1 MALMGFTAQP
11 AAMAESM
18 IGAQF
23 RAVDR
28 MVAVRIL
35 LAVVSIAFVLLLY
48 WSLAPLWM
56 LAGWSLVST
65 ISIVPPIRAW
75 RVRRQRNY
83 EGLRRRDLARH
94 AIGLLMQGLLW
105 AGPMILIAP
114 MGDVAHA
121 AALWTMTTCLIAA
134 VAMGFF
140 PTPLAAVLFLVA
152 VSGGAMAMMLR
163 TGSGE
168 LAATVASFAMLMLIA
183 SLRQARGFGRQIVT
197 DSQLAEKRET
207 VSMLLREYDDSRA
220 DWLWR
225 TDNARRLTDVTPQF
239 ARMMGIDADAIE
251 GQSVLQVLAGSSWSS
266 GEFDPALRTLAER
279 LKARE
284 AFANLV
290 LPVEVDGTRR
300 WWELS
305 ASPRTDERGVFMGF
319 HGVGSDVTVQQ
330 ESAARIAQLAKFDT
344 LTTLPNR
351 LHLTEALE
359 EAVAGMVRW
368 QTRSAFLMIDL
379 DRFKSV
385 NDTLGHHI
393 GDRLLAQVAERL
405 RAVCARTAFCGR
417 LGGDEFAVII
427 PEVDDPAQVE
437 RLAVAIIAR
446 LSQPYEVDHHMLFI
460 GASIGSA
467 TGPRDG
473 RNAEALIRSADLAM
487 YRAKDEGG
495 GKHFAYVPTLHADA
509 EVRRKMELA
518 LRGAIE
524 RGEMRLEYQPVVDA
538 HSGEL
543 ASFESLLRWNHPEFG
558 EVPPAKFIRLAEEA
572 RLIGELGAWVL
583 RVACA
588 EAASWPVPVGLSLN
602 LSPEQLCDQT
612 IIETLKD
619 VLATT
624 GLPPERLELEV
635 TESIFMREG
644 GDAVR
649 RLEEIT
655 ALGVQL
661 ALDDFGTGYS
671 SLGYLSRTRFRT
683 IKIDRSFVTGA
694 ALGKPECVAII
705 TAVVALAKSLGM
717 QTTAEGVETEKEFDT
732 VRDIGCGRI
741 QGYYFGRSMKT
752 EDVHRL
758 FDRHRHQAA

>member
-1 MALMGFTAQP
+1 MALMGF
-11 AAMAESM
+11 AALPSTMAEMM

-28 MVAVRIL
+28 VVALRIL
-35 LAVVSIAFVLLLY
+35 LGIVSIAFVLMLY
-48 WSLAPLWM
+48 WSLAPLWL
-56 LAGWSLVST
+56 LAGWSLVSA

-75 RVRRQRNY
+75 RARRACNY
-83 EGLRRRDLARH
+83 EGLRRRDLAWH
-94 AIGLLMQGLLW
+94 AAGLLVQGLLW

-114 MGDVAHA
+114 MGGVSHVAS
-121 AALWTMTTCLIAA
+121 LWTMTTCLIAA

-140 PTPLAAVLFLVA
+140 PTPLAAVLFLTA
-152 VSGGAMAMMLR
+152 VSGGSLAMMLR

-183 SLRQARGFGRQIVT
+183 SLRQARGFGRQITT
-197 DSQLAEKRET
+197 DNQLAEKRET

-220 DWLWR
+220 EWLWR
-225 TDNARRLTDVTPQF
+225 TDNARRLTGVTPAF
-239 ARMMGIDADAIE
+239 ARMMGLEADAIE
-251 GQSVLQVLAGSSWSS
+251 GQSVLQVLAGPAWSS
-266 GEFDPALRTLAER
+266 GDFDPALRTMAER

-284 AFANLV
+284 AFANLI
-290 LPVEVDGTRR
+290 LPVEVNGTRR

-319 HGVGSDVTVQQ
+319 HGVGSDVTQQQ

-344 LTTLPNR
+344 LTSLPNR

-359 EAVAGMVRW
+359 QAVEGMARW
-368 QTRSAFLMIDL
+368 HTRSGFLMIDL

-393 GDRLLAQVAERL
+393 GDMLLAQVAERL
-405 RAVCARTAFCGR
+405 RGVCTNIAFCGR

-427 PEVDDPAQVE
+427 PEIEDATHVE
-437 RLAVAIIAR
+437 RLAAAIITR
-446 LSQPYEVDHHMLFI
+446 LSQPYDVDHHTLFI
-460 GASIGSA
+460 GASVGSA

-473 RNAEALIRSADLAM
+473 RDVETLIRSADLAM

-538 HSGEL
+538 NTGEL
-543 ASFESLLRWNHPEFG
+543 TSFESLLRWNHPEFG
-558 EVPPAKFIRLAEEA
+558 EVPPSKFIRLAEEA
-572 RLIGELGAWVL
+572 RLIGELGGWVL
-583 RVACA
+583 RTACA

-612 IIETLKD
+612 VIETLKE
-619 VLATT
+619 VLAAT

-649 RLEEIT
+649 RLEEIA

-694 ALGKPECVAII
+694 ALGKRECVAII

-717 QTTAEGVETEKEFDT
+717 QTTAEGVETEKELDT
-732 VRDIGCGRI
+732 VRAIGCSRI
-741 QGYYFGRSMKT
+741 QGYYFGRAMKT

-758 FDRHRHQAA
+758 FQRHRHQAA